1 MKWHSICTHPF
12 LGDAGS
18 VWMGMKP
25 SVWRYC
31 LYSCTKLAQ
40 SALCHLSSDGLCSV
54 GDGKPACTVN
64 VSDAEEL
71 PGWWWECWNI
81 KLNPK
86 RKQASEYIVGFWVT
100 IPRSAIGGYSGCRWM
115 YCLHLHVK
123 SFECCTYICT
133 KCWYPP
139 TRLCGVATH
148 TTTMNM
154 FKTMKNT
161 QILYRHKRGTHY

>member
-1 MKWHSICTHPF
+1 
-12 LGDAGS
+12 
-18 VWMGMKP
+18 MGMKP

-54 GDGKPACTVN
+54 GDGMPGCTVN

-71 PGWWWECWNI
+71 PGWLWECWNTE
-81 KLNPK
+81 LNPK

-100 IPRSAIGGYSGCRWM
+100 IPFSVTGGYSGCGWT
-115 YCLHLHVK
+115 YCLQLHVK
-123 SFECCTYICT
+123 SLEWSTYVRT

-139 TRLCGVATH
+139 TSLCGVT
-148 TTTMNM
+148 TNMTTMDT